1 MPVPAVLITQCLQHD
16 FVAPIG
22 RYDTLPE
29 LGGVGTVKPRL
40 SKGLVTPRPPLL
52 STCV

>member
-22 RYDTLPE
+22 RYDTLPNS
-29 LGGVGTVKPRL
+29 VR
-40 SKGLVTPRPPLL
+40 
-52 STCV
+52 